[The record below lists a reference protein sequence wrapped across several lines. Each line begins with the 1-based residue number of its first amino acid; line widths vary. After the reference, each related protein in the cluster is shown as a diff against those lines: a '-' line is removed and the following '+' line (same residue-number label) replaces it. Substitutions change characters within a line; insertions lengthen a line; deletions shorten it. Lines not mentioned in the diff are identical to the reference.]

1 MDIEAAAAHLVSR
14 YPELNN
20 TLPERMVHAIASS
33 DLRVEWRDIAIRWE
47 PDFKTEQPPASAEDA
62 EAALV
67 LLALVRRMLD
77 NDERR
82 LIDIARDRKVT
93 WPRIAEAL
101 GLGQPQGAQQ
111 RRKRLEAEDALL
123 DPARRT
129 SEAKGAR
136 RMVSPAVPLD
146 VFEQTVSAW
155 QADHPIHPLTSEQ
168 IGHARALATSKRLV
182 ETVNSAAGTGRAA
195 MVDLL
200 TRAVRASGGR
210 VIGLGLGKI
219 AAEHVFGEEGG
230 TAYPLA
236 DWLDARRKA
245 RAERNCPAEY
255 SLGPGDVLFMH
266 DAHAATPQERDT
278 LARDA
283 ASNGAL
289 VRFTGTLP
297 TSSCDR
303 KPQAADK

>member
-1 MDIEAAAAHLVSR
+1 MDIEAATAHLASK

-33 DLRVEWRDIAIRWE
+33 DLRVEWRDLAIRWE
-47 PDFKTEQPPASAEDA
+47 SDSKTERPPASAEDA

-67 LLALVRRMLD
+67 LLAMVRRVLD
-77 NDERR
+77 DDERR
-82 LIDIARDRKVT
+82 LIDIARDRMVT

-111 RRKRLEAEDALL
+111 RRKRLEAEDALI

-129 SEAKGAR
+129 SKAKGVR
-136 RMVSPAVPLD
+136 RMLTPAVPLD

-155 QADHPIHPLTSEQ
+155 QMDHPAHPMTSEQ
-168 IGHARALATSKRLV
+168 IGHARVLATSKRLV
-182 ETVNSAAGTGRAA
+182 ETVDMAAGTGRVG

-219 AAEHVFGEEGG
+219 AAENVFGEESG
-230 TAYPLA
+230 TVHQLA
-236 DWLDARRKA
+236 DWLDGRRRAREA
-245 RAERNCPAEY
+245 RNCPAEY
-255 SLGPGDVLFMH
+255 ALGPGDVLFMH
-266 DAHAATPQERDT
+266 DAHAAMPHERDT

-297 TSSCDR
+297 APGCGQNPPSASG
-303 KPQAADK
+303 

>member
-1 MDIEAAAAHLVSR
+1 MDIEAARAHLVAR
-14 YPELNN
+14 YPALANDS
-20 TLPERMVHAIASS
+20 TERMVHAIASS
-33 DLRVEWRDIAIRWE
+33 DLRVEWRDIAVRWE
-47 PDFKTEQPPASAEDA
+47 SDCKTEQPPASAEDA

-77 NDERR
+77 DDERR
-82 LIDIARDRKVT
+82 LIDIARDRRAT

-111 RRKRLEAEDALL
+111 RRKRLEAKDALL

-129 SEAKGAR
+129 SETKRTR
-136 RMVSPAVPLD
+136 RMVGPAVPLD

-155 QADHPIHPLTSEQ
+155 LADHPTHPLTFEQ

-182 ETVNSAAGTGRAA
+182 ETVTSVAGTGRAD

-200 TRAVRASGGR
+200 TRAVRANGGR

-219 AAEHVFGEEGG
+219 AAEHVFGEENGP
-230 TAYPLA
+230 AHPLA

-245 RAERNCPAEY
+245 RVARSCPAEY
-255 SLGPGDVLFMH
+255 ALGPGDVLFMH

-297 TSSCDR
+297 APGCDL
-303 KPQAADK
+303 KPQPAD